1 MLKIITASA
10 VALAAA
16 GITFVIATKFPSHPA
31 AAVQPVNELPLHM
44 QLRINHGLGA
54 DAPAE

>member
-16 GITFVIATKFPSHPA
+16 GTTFVIATRPTSHPA
-31 AAVQPVNELPLHM
+31 AAVQPDELPLHM